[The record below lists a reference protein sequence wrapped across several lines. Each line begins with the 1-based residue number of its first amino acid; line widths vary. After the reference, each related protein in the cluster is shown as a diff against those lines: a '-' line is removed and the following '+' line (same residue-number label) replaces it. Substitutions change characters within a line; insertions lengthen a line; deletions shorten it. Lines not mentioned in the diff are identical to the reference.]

1 MEKVLLYQNKHW
13 NNEPYPGLFERE
25 ALNRILSYFHSNTI
39 QVLTG
44 IRRCGKSSIFK
55 LLINDLITKHDPQSI
70 LFLNL
75 DDPVFNDLSK
85 DASKLYEVIEIAEK
99 ITGKNVRFLFLDEI
113 QNVQNWE
120 KFVKSVFDNKLFDKI
135 LITGSNSSMLEGDL
149 ASLLTGR
156 FIVTEIHP
164 LSFHEILQL
173 NRISDY
179 LSLHSKKP
187 VVMGFQ
193 DALLEYGAF
202 PEIVKNSDISLKRE
216 LAKGYFNSI
225 ITRDCI
231 VKHEVRDKKTF
242 TDLAH
247 YLSGT
252 YSSVFSFT
260 SLAKAI
266 GSNENTIKS
275 FIEYLKDSFIIEVIQ
290 NHSYSLKTT
299 KRSKNK
305 PYWIDNGLINAVNY
319 RFSENKGQLLENFVF
334 TELYKKHGKNITFFN
349 DSFECDFI
357 VKDDDNTLAAI
368 QVCYELTPQNRD
380 REIKGLKEVQKR
392 FNIDTL
398 TLITSNQSEKIE
410 NIDIVPAWKYFSGM
424 VH

>member
-13 NNEPYPGLFERE
+13 NNKPYPGLFERD
-25 ALNRILSYFHSNTI
+25 ATNRVLSYFHSNTI

-55 LLINDLITKHDPQSI
+55 LLINDLITRYDPQSI

-75 DDPVFNDLSK
+75 DDPVFNELNK
-85 DASKLYEVIEIAEK
+85 DASKLYEVIELTEK
-99 ITGKNVRFLFLDEI
+99 ITHKAVRFLFLDEI

-149 ASLLTGR
+149 STLLTGR
-156 FIVTEIHP
+156 FIVTEVHP
-164 LSFHEILQL
+164 LSFKEILQL
-173 NRISDY
+173 NGISNY
-179 LSLHSKKP
+179 LSLQDKKP
-187 VVMGFQ
+187 YVMGLQ
-193 DALLEYGAF
+193 DTLLEYGAF
-202 PEIVKNSDISLKRE
+202 PEVVKNKDISLKRE

-252 YSSVFSFT
+252 YSSVFSFN
-260 SLAKAI
+260 SLAKAV

-299 KRSKNK
+299 RRSKNK

-319 RFSENKGQLLENFVF
+319 RFSENKGRLLENFVF
-334 TELYKKHGKNITFFN
+334 AELHKKHGKNITFFN
-349 DSFECDFI
+349 ESFECDFI
-357 VKDDDNTLAAI
+357 VKNDDHTLEAI
-368 QVCYELTPQNRD
+368 QVCYELSPQNRD
-380 REIKGLKEVQKR
+380 RELKGLKEVQKR
-392 FNIDTL
+392 FNIDVF
-398 TLITSNQSEKIE
+398 TLITYNQSEKIE
-410 NIDIVPAWKYFSGM
+410 DIDIMPAWKYFSGM
-424 VH
+424 IH